1 MPPSDWPSVPASWV
15 VLAGSSSASRMA
27 AREPPRSRCSAVPGP
42 GPARLFP
49 QRGDPAGRVDQGRRP
64 RRVEAQRE
72 PRPAEDRGDEQ
83 QAAPAEVGFVLGG
96 PAAQLD
102 PALAPAQVGVQ
113 VGQRGGPALRGELPG
128 AVHHVT
134 FQDGAQRPPF
144 RLEQRPP
151 GGGQHVGDVPGHP
164 VAGQDALDA
173 GIDPRLPAERH
184 RDLALRLVRGC
195 RPDLVEQVADGGVH
209 ARRDGSQEVGAPAGR
224 VQRVDHAE
232 VRLAGQRP
240 VPVAGA
246 EQPRA
251 EHRPVP
257 LARLAGQQAQRL
269 GQLPQRRQREPAH
282 GQVLVAH
289 LDPQY
294 HSAPAFVLRRKSTPG
309 GATART
315 MAFMTATTPAAAR
328 PEPPPGPH
336 HVPLGVRGRRVPG
349 AVRRD
354 DHVRARLPVRAPRP
368 VGADLRPRPGRRS

>member
-1 MPPSDWPSVPASWV
+1 MPGATLHSKRASIAIIAICQVAAMALWFSASAVVPALTAEFHLSKFTQ
-15 VLAGSSSASRMA
+15 SALTGG
-27 AREPPRSRCSAVPGP
+27 V
-42 GPARLFP
+42 
-49 QRGDPAGRVDQGRRP
+49 Q
-64 RRVEAQRE
+64 
-72 PRPAEDRGDEQ
+72 
-83 QAAPAEVGFVLGG
+83 VGFVLGG

-113 VGQRGGPALRGELPG
+113 VGQRGGPALRRELPG

-134 FQDGAQRPPF
+134 FQDGAQRAPF

-151 GGGQHVGDVPGHP
+151 GGGQHVGDVPGHL

-173 GIDPRLPAERH
+173 GIDPRLAAERH

-257 LARLAGQQAQRL
+257 LARLTGQQAQRL
-269 GQLPQRRQREPAH
+269 FQAQRRRRPALGQR
-282 GQVLVAH
+282 
-289 LDPQY
+289 
-294 HSAPAFVLRRKSTPG
+294 
-309 GATART
+309 
-315 MAFMTATTPAAAR
+315 
-328 PEPPPGPH
+328 
-336 HVPLGVRGRRVPG
+336 
-349 AVRRD
+349 
-354 DHVRARLPVRAPRP
+354 
-368 VGADLRPRPGRRS
+368 